1 MPRPRAPAKPARP
14 AKARTDSRI
23 ARLSHNLEALLRADI
38 KGQKVPAGMAQCP
51 ECGTAIEP
59 TRTGAVRTH
68 FDPLTGERCS
78 ASKRKW
84 SAFGKRAPKPLPPTA
99 KAPKA
104 KKAAKKAATK
114 RPKKTVRKKG
124 RKT

>member
-1 MPRPRAPAKPARP
+1 MPRPRAPAKPSRP
-14 AKARTDSRI
+14 AKGPTDSRI

-68 FDPLTGERCS
+68 FDPLTGMRCS

-84 SAFGKRAPKPLPPTA
+84 AVFGKSPPKPRPPA
-99 KAPKA
+99 KKAPKA
-104 KKAAKKAATK
+104 PKKTPKAAKKRA
-114 RPKKTVRKKG
+114 KKVPRRKP
-124 RKT
+124 RQS